1 MTNEVKVGILVFAAL
16 VLLAVLVFGVGE
28 IRIFERGVEYRILF
42 NSVAGL
48 NEGSSVRLGGVKVG
62 HVRNIDFTEYQQ
74 KRMVEVT
81 VVIKESVPIRK
92 GDKFKITMLGLLGEN
107 YVEITP
113 GVVTEDVVE
122 PGSQI
127 EGETVVAM
135 DQMFED
141 VQAGLG
147 RVNDILDDE
156 TVDNFKKTVKH
167 TEAVSADLEYIVGT
181 SKVDIIST
189 VHNLNSASMRLD
201 RLVAR
206 NEASLNATL
215 DNVTV
220 ISENAVGISEDLET
234 ITGRLER
241 GEGTAGKI
249 LADEALYNE
258 VLDTTTEAKG
268 LIQDIKERPGRYIKL
283 SIF

>member
-1 MTNEVKVGILVFAAL
+1 MTNEVKVGIMVFAAL
-16 VLLAVLVFGVGE
+16 VLLTILVFGVGE
-28 IRIFERGVEYRILF
+28 IRIFERGMEYRVLF

-48 NEGSSVRLGGVKVG
+48 NEGSSVRMGGVKVG
-62 HVRNIDFTEYQQ
+62 HVRSIHFTEYEN
-74 KRMVEVT
+74 KRMVEVA
-81 VVIKESVPIRK
+81 VVVKESVPIRE

-107 YVEITP
+107 YVEIMP
-113 GVVTEDVVE
+113 GMVTEKVVE

-127 EGETVVAM
+127 EGETVIAM

-147 RVNDILDDE
+147 RVNEMLDEE
-156 TVDNFKKTVKH
+156 TIGNIKKTVAH
-167 TEAVSADLEYIVGT
+167 TEAVSGDLEYVIST
-181 SKVDIIST
+181 SKGDIIST
-189 VHNLNSASMRLD
+189 MSNLKSTSIRLE

-220 ISENAVGISEDLET
+220 ISENAAGISEDLES

-249 LADEALYNE
+249 LADEALYDE

-268 LIQDIKERPGRYIKL
+268 LIQDIKERPTRYIKL

>member
-1 MTNEVKVGILVFAAL
+1 MSNEVKVGILVFAAL
-16 VLLAVLVFGVGE
+16 VLLMVLVFGVGE
-28 IRIFERGVEYRILF
+28 IRIFERGMEYRVVF

-62 HVRNIDFTEYQQ
+62 HVRNIDFTEYEK
-74 KRMVEVT
+74 KRMVEV
-81 VVIKESVPIRK
+81 VVIIKESVPIRE

-113 GVVTEDVVE
+113 GMVTEKDVK
-122 PGSQI
+122 PGSLI

-147 RVNDILDDE
+147 RVNEMLDDE
-156 TVDNFKKTVKH
+156 TVENIKKTVAH
-167 TEAVSADLEYIVGT
+167 TEAVSGDLEYVIDT
-181 SKVDIIST
+181 SKGDIIAT
-189 VHNLNSASMRLD
+189 MRNLNSTSVRLE

-206 NEASLNATL
+206 NEASINATM

-220 ISENAVGISEDLET
+220 ISENAVGVSEDLET

-241 GEGTAGKI
+241 GEGTAGK
-249 LADEALYNE
+249 LLTDEALYNE

-268 LIQDIKERPGRYIKL
+268 LIQDIKERPTRYIKL

>member
-1 MTNEVKVGILVFAAL
+1 MSNEVKVGILVFAAL
-16 VLLAVLVFGVGE
+16 VLLTVLVFGVGE
-28 IRIFERGVEYRILF
+28 IRIFERGMEYRVVF

-62 HVRNIDFTEYQQ
+62 HVRNIDFTEYKQ
-74 KRMVEVT
+74 KRMVEVV
-81 VVIKESVPIRK
+81 VVIKESVPIRE

-107 YVEITP
+107 YVEIMP
-113 GVVTEDVVE
+113 GMVTEKVIK
-122 PGSQI
+122 PGSRI

-147 RVNDILDDE
+147 RVNEMLDDE
-156 TVDNFKKTVKH
+156 TVENIKKTVAH
-167 TEAVSADLEYIVGT
+167 TEAVSGDLEYVIDT
-181 SKVDIIST
+181 SKGDIIAT
-189 VHNLNSASMRLD
+189 MRNLNSTSVRLE

-206 NEASLNATL
+206 NEASINATM

-220 ISENAVGISEDLET
+220 ISENAVGVSEDLET

-241 GEGTAGKI
+241 GEGTAGK
-249 LADEALYNE
+249 LLTDEALYYE

-268 LIQDIKERPGRYIKL
+268 LIQDIKERPTRYIKL